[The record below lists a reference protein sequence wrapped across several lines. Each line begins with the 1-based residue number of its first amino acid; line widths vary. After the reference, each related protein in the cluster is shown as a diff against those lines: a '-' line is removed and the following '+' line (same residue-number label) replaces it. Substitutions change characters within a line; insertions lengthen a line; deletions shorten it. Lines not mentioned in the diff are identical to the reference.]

1 MTRQQAQAE
10 RACARRQVNRLRDD
24 FMKADRLNEM
34 MAWARLTGA
43 ETRLARADANLQ
55 DAYRKARM
63 ARESAF

>member
-1 MTRQQAQAE
+1 MTLQQAQAE

-43 ETRLARADANLQ
+43 ETRLARADANFQ